1 MSRLRPFH
9 LSSHAFSH
17 ARYIPALITCICIVT
32 ASVFSGCASAKSPTS
47 GSTASEDFTAL
58 TEQFFH
64 DQLYCDTVSLHYTV
78 ADPAAFGLSDHIV
91 SLGTFS
97 NSDTDSDPKSVT
109 DYSSKSNAGSSQ
121 SGANMSVSDYLSA
134 LEKIDRSTL
143 SGAEKTDYDVLKDYL
158 STQNSLSEYEY
169 YSDPL
174 SASNGL
180 QCELPILLA
189 EYDFRNQ
196 NDIDEYLALLKD
208 FPRYFDELI
217 QYEKEK
223 SENGLFMSDELCS
236 QVIDQCEKFIET
248 PAENILIT
256 TFNARVEHFF
266 EISSPSSNDTDYNT
280 SHNVS
285 YDISL
290 NTSGSNIESQTSS
303 KQLSCENYKT
313 QNAEIVM
320 QYVIPSYKKL
330 IEALT
335 SLLGTGKNALGL
347 SYYDD
352 GSDYYELLVYATTG
366 CDDTVNDIYE
376 SIEAQR
382 NDDLQTCTKLLRTDP
397 DIIDKCAELS
407 SPISHNDINSSSAS
421 DNSLDYAIEQ
431 SADNKEQNANNQSL
445 HNDETPPNNNVQDLN
460 NPNTLPNTMLETL
473 KTNMLQDFPG
483 PSDTTYTVSYVD
495 ESLQDS
501 LAPAFYLT
509 APIDDYSN
517 NKIYINPSGEYSRIG
532 LFTTLAHE
540 GYPGHL
546 YQTVQSYEYGLSP
559 FRTLLNYGGYTEG
572 WATYVEM
579 MSYQYAG
586 LDENTA
592 TFMQANHDFS
602 LSLYATSDIGIHYY
616 GWDYDE
622 LADFWD
628 DYGIKDEASIKEI
641 QSLILASPA
650 NYLKY
655 YVGYLQFLELKKA
668 QIELLG
674 DDFSAKDF
682 HENILRIGPSPF
694 SIINENLQ

>member
-1 MSRLRPFH
+1 MSLF
-9 LSSHAFSH
+9 SSLFRHSPRSH
-17 ARYIPALITCICIVT
+17 SLFENRHYIPALITFICIVT
-32 ASVFSGCASAKSPTS
+32 TSVFSGCASAKSPTA
-47 GSTASEDFTAL
+47 GSTASADFAAL

-78 ADPAAFGLSDHIV
+78 ADPASFGLSDHIV

-97 NSDTDSDPKSVT
+97 NFDSKSAT

-121 SGANMSVSDYLSA
+121 SGANMSSSDYLSA
-134 LEKIDRSTL
+134 LKKIDRSTL
-143 SGAEKTDYDVLKDYL
+143 SEAEKTDYDVLKDYL
-158 STQNSLSEYEY
+158 STQNRLLDYEY

-217 QYEKEK
+217 EYEKEK
-223 SENGLFMSDELCS
+223 SDNGLFMSDELCS
-236 QVIDQCEKFIET
+236 QVIDQCEKFIEI
-248 PAENILIT
+248 PEENILVT
-256 TFNARVEHFF
+256 TFNARVERFF
-266 EISSPSSNDTDYNT
+266 EVSSSSANDTDYNAI
-280 SHNVS
+280 HNAS

-290 NTSGSNIESQTSS
+290 NTSSSNIELQTTS

-313 QNAEIVM
+313 QNSEIVL

-347 SYYDD
+347 SYYAE
-352 GSDYYELLVYATTG
+352 GSDYYEQLVYATTG

-382 NDDLQTCTKLLRTDP
+382 NADLQICTKLLRADP
-397 DIIDKCAELS
+397 DIIDKCAEFSSALS
-407 SPISHNDINSSSAS
+407 YDDANSSNDATEPSPDSKA
-421 DNSLDYAIEQ
+421 
-431 SADNKEQNANNQSL
+431 QNANNQSL
-445 HNDETPPNNNVQDLN
+445 HNDETPPNNNIQGS
-460 NPNTLPNTMLETL
+460 NTPTSLPNNMLETL
-473 KTNMLQDFPG
+473 KTNMLQDFPK

-495 ESLQDS
+495 ESLQAS

-509 APIDDYSN
+509 APVDDYSN
-517 NKIYINPSGEYSRIG
+517 NKIYINPSSEYSRIG

-592 TFMQANHDFS
+592 AFMQANHDFS

-616 GWDYDE
+616 GWDYD

-655 YVGYLQFLELKKA
+655 YVGYLQFLELKNA

-674 DDFSAKDF
+674 DNFSAKDF
-682 HENILRIGPSPF
+682 HENVLRIGPAPF

>member
-1 MSRLRPFH
+1 MSLF
-9 LSSHAFSH
+9 SSLFRHNPRSH
-17 ARYIPALITCICIVT
+17 SLFENRHYIPALITCICIVT
-32 ASVFSGCASAKSPTS
+32 TSVFSGCASAKSPTAD
-47 GSTASEDFTAL
+47 STASEDLAAL
-58 TEQFFH
+58 TDQFFH

-78 ADPAAFGLSDHIV
+78 ADPASFGLSDHIV

-97 NSDTDSDPKSVT
+97 NSDTDSDSKSAT
-109 DYSSKSNAGSSQ
+109 DYSSKSD
-121 SGANMSVSDYLSA
+121 ANISVSDYLSA

-143 SGAEKTDYDVLKDYL
+143 SEAEKTDYDVLKDYL
-158 STQNSLSEYEY
+158 STQNRLLDYEY

-174 SASNGL
+174 SALNGL

-217 QYEKEK
+217 EYEKEK
-223 SENGLFMSDELCS
+223 SDNGLFMSDELCS

-248 PAENILIT
+248 PEENILIA
-256 TFNARVEHFF
+256 TFNARVEQLFK
-266 EISSPSSNDTDYNT
+266 ISSSSSNDTDYNT
-280 SHNVS
+280 SHNAS

-290 NTSGSNIESQTSS
+290 NTSGSSIELQTSS

-313 QNAEIVM
+313 QNSEIVL

-347 SYYDD
+347 SYHDD
-352 GSDYYELLVYATTG
+352 GSDYYEQLVYATTG

-382 NDDLQTCTKLLRTDP
+382 NVDLQICTKLLRADP
-397 DIIDKCAELS
+397 DIIDKC
-407 SPISHNDINSSSAS
+407 
-421 DNSLDYAIEQ
+421 
-431 SADNKEQNANNQSL
+431 
-445 HNDETPPNNNVQDLN
+445 TNVQDLN
-460 NPNTLPNTMLETL
+460 NPSPLPNTMLETL
-473 KTNMLQDFPG
+473 KTNMLLDFPK

-495 ESLQDS
+495 ESLQAS

-509 APIDDYSN
+509 APVDNYRN
-517 NKIYINPSGEYSRIG
+517 NKIYINPSSEYSRIG

-592 TFMQANHDFS
+592 AFMQANHDFS

-655 YVGYLQFLELKKA
+655 YVGYLQFLELKNA

-682 HENILRIGPSPF
+682 HENILRIGPAPF
-694 SIINENLQ
+694 SIISKNMQ

>member
-1 MSRLRPFH
+1 MSLF
-9 LSSHAFSH
+9 SSLFRHNPRSH
-17 ARYIPALITCICIVT
+17 SLFENRHYIPALITCICIVT
-32 ASVFSGCASAKSPTS
+32 TSVLSGCASAKSPTADS
-47 GSTASEDFTAL
+47 IASKDFAAL

-78 ADPAAFGLSDHIV
+78 TDPAAFGLSDHIV

-97 NSDTDSDPKSVT
+97 NSDTDSKSAT
-109 DYSSKSNAGSSQ
+109 DYSSKSNTGASQ
-121 SGANMSVSDYLSA
+121 SDANMSTSDYLNA

-143 SGAEKTDYDVLKDYL
+143 SEAEKTDYDVLNDYL
-158 STQNSLSEYEY
+158 STQNRLLDYEY

-217 QYEKEK
+217 EYEKEK
-223 SENGLFMSDELCS
+223 SDNGLFMSDELCS

-248 PAENILIT
+248 PEENILIT
-256 TFNARVEHFF
+256 TFNTRVEHFF
-266 EISSPSSNDTDYNT
+266 E
-280 SHNVS
+280 V
-285 YDISL
+285 
-290 NTSGSNIESQTSS
+290 SS
-303 KQLSCENYKT
+303 KHLSCENYKT
-313 QNAEIVM
+313 QNSEIVL
-320 QYVIPSYKKL
+320 QYVISSYKKL

-347 SYYDD
+347 SYYDE
-352 GSDYYELLVYATTG
+352 GSDYYEQLVYATTG
-366 CDDTVNDIYE
+366 CDNTVNDIYE
-376 SIEAQR
+376 NIEAQR
-382 NDDLQTCTKLLRTDP
+382 NADLQICTKLLRADP

-407 SPISHNDINSSSAS
+407 SPISHDAINSSSTIIT
-421 DNSLDYAIEQ
+421 SLPD
-431 SADNKEQNANNQSL
+431 
-445 HNDETPPNNNVQDLN
+445 
-460 NPNTLPNTMLETL
+460 TLLETL
-473 KTNMLQDFPG
+473 KTNMLQDFPK

-495 ESLQDS
+495 ESLQAS

-509 APIDDYSN
+509 APVDDYSN
-517 NKIYINPSGEYSRIG
+517 NKIYINPSSEYSRIG

-592 TFMQANHDFS
+592 AFMQANHDFF

-655 YVGYLQFLELKKA
+655 YVGYLQFLELKNA

-674 DDFSAKDF
+674 DAFSAKDF
-682 HENILRIGPSPF
+682 HENVLRIGPAPF

>member
-1 MSRLRPFH
+1 MSLF
-9 LSSHAFSH
+9 SSLFRHNPRSH
-17 ARYIPALITCICIVT
+17 SLFENRHYIPALITCICIVT
-32 ASVFSGCASAKSPTS
+32 TSVFSGCASAKSPTAD
-47 GSTASEDFTAL
+47 STASEDLAAL
-58 TEQFFH
+58 TDQFFH

-78 ADPAAFGLSDHIV
+78 ADPASFGLSDHIV

-97 NSDTDSDPKSVT
+97 NSDTDSDSKSAT
-109 DYSSKSNAGSSQ
+109 DYSSKSD
-121 SGANMSVSDYLSA
+121 ANISVSDYLSA

-143 SGAEKTDYDVLKDYL
+143 SEAEKTDYDVLKDYL
-158 STQNSLSEYEY
+158 STQNRLLDYEY

-174 SASNGL
+174 SALNGL

-217 QYEKEK
+217 EYEKEK
-223 SENGLFMSDELCS
+223 SDNGLFMSDELCS

-248 PAENILIT
+248 PEENILIA
-256 TFNARVEHFF
+256 TFNARVEQLFK
-266 EISSPSSNDTDYNT
+266 ISSSSSNDTDYNT
-280 SHNVS
+280 SHNAI
-285 YDISL
+285 YDISP
-290 NTSGSNIESQTSS
+290 NTSGSNIELQTSS

-313 QNAEIVM
+313 QNSEIVL

-352 GSDYYELLVYATTG
+352 GSDYYEQLVYATTG
-366 CDDTVNDIYE
+366 CDETVNDIYE

-382 NDDLQTCTKLLRTDP
+382 NVDLQICTKLLRADP
-397 DIIDKCAELS
+397 DIIDKC
-407 SPISHNDINSSSAS
+407 
-421 DNSLDYAIEQ
+421 
-431 SADNKEQNANNQSL
+431 
-445 HNDETPPNNNVQDLN
+445 TNVQDLN
-460 NPNTLPNTMLETL
+460 NPSTLPNTMLETL
-473 KTNMLQDFPG
+473 KTNMLLDFPE

-495 ESLQDS
+495 ESLQAS

-509 APIDDYSN
+509 APVDNYRN
-517 NKIYINPSGEYSRIG
+517 NKIYINPSSEYSRIG

-592 TFMQANHDFS
+592 AFMQANHDFS

-655 YVGYLQFLELKKA
+655 YVGYLQFLELKNA

-682 HENILRIGPSPF
+682 HENILRIGPAPF
-694 SIINENLQ
+694 SIISKNMQ

>member
-1 MSRLRPFH
+1 MSLF
-9 LSSHAFSH
+9 SSLFRHNPRSH
-17 ARYIPALITCICIVT
+17 SLFENRHYIPALITCICIVT
-32 ASVFSGCASAKSPTS
+32 TSVLSGCASAKSPTAD
-47 GSTASEDFTAL
+47 STASENFAAL

-78 ADPAAFGLSDHIV
+78 TDPAAFGLSDHIV

-97 NSDTDSDPKSVT
+97 NSDTDSKSAT
-109 DYSSKSNAGSSQ
+109 DYSSKSNAGASQ
-121 SGANMSVSDYLSA
+121 SGANMSSSDYLSA
-134 LEKIDRSTL
+134 LKKIDRSTL
-143 SGAEKTDYDVLKDYL
+143 SEAEKTDYDVLKDYL
-158 STQNSLSEYEY
+158 SAQNRLLDYDY

-180 QCELPILLA
+180 QCELSILLA

-217 QYEKEK
+217 EYEKEK
-223 SENGLFMSDELCS
+223 SDNGLFMSDELCS

-248 PAENILIT
+248 PEENILVT

-266 EISSPSSNDTDYNT
+266 EVSS
-280 SHNVS
+280 
-285 YDISL
+285 
-290 NTSGSNIESQTSS
+290 SNIELQTSY

-313 QNAEIVM
+313 QNSEIVL
-320 QYVIPSYKKL
+320 QYVIPSYQKL

-347 SYYDD
+347 SYYDE
-352 GSDYYELLVYATTG
+352 GSDYYEWLVYATTG

-382 NDDLQTCTKLLRTDP
+382 NADLQICTKLLRANP

-407 SPISHNDINSSSAS
+407 SPISHETINSSSTIIT
-421 DNSLDYAIEQ
+421 SLPD
-431 SADNKEQNANNQSL
+431 
-445 HNDETPPNNNVQDLN
+445 
-460 NPNTLPNTMLETL
+460 TMLETL
-473 KTNMLQDFPG
+473 KTNMLQDFPK

-495 ESLQDS
+495 ESLQAS

-509 APIDDYSN
+509 APVDDYSN
-517 NKIYINPSGEYSRIG
+517 NKIYINPSSEYSRIG

-586 LDENTA
+586 LDEDTSA
-592 TFMQANHDFS
+592 FMQANHDFS

-655 YVGYLQFLELKKA
+655 YVGYLQFLELKNA

-682 HENILRIGPSPF
+682 HENILRIGPAPF

>member
-1 MSRLRPFH
+1 MSRLHSCH
-9 LSSHAFSH
+9 LSSRALSH
-17 ARYIPALITCICIVT
+17 AHYIPALIACICIVT
-32 ASVFSGCASAKSPTS
+32 TSVFSGCASAKSPTA
-47 GSTASEDFTAL
+47 GSTASEDFAAL

-97 NSDTDSDPKSVT
+97 NSDTDSDSKSAT
-109 DYSSKSNAGSSQ
+109 DYSSKSNAGTSQ
-121 SGANMSVSDYLSA
+121 SYANMSASDYLNA
-134 LEKIDRSTL
+134 LDKINRSSL
-143 SGAEKTDYDVLKDYL
+143 SEADKTDYDVLKDYL
-158 STQNSLSEYEY
+158 STQNRLSDYEY

-189 EYDFRNQ
+189 EYDFRNR

-217 QYEKEK
+217 EYEKEK
-223 SENGLFMSDELCS
+223 SDNGLFMSDELCS

-248 PAENILIT
+248 PEENILIS

-266 EISSPSSNDTDYNT
+266 KISSSSSNDTDYSTNHNT
-280 SHNVS
+280 S
-285 YDISL
+285 YDITL
-290 NTSGSNIESQTSS
+290 NTSGTNIESQTSS

-313 QNAEIVM
+313 QNSEIVL

-335 SLLGTGKNALGL
+335 SLLGTGRNALGL

-352 GSDYYELLVYATTG
+352 GSDYYEQLVYATTG
-366 CDDTVNDIYE
+366 CADTVNDIYE

-382 NDDLQTCTKLLRTDP
+382 NADLQICTKLLRADP
-397 DIIDKCAELS
+397 DIIDKCAEFSSALS
-407 SPISHNDINSSSAS
+407 YDDANSSNDATEPSPDSKA
-421 DNSLDYAIEQ
+421 
-431 SADNKEQNANNQSL
+431 QNTNNQSL
-445 HNDETPPNNNVQDLN
+445 HDDKTSSSDNIQDLS
-460 NPNTLPNTMLETL
+460 NPSTLPNTMLEAI
-473 KTNMLQDFPG
+473 KTNMLQDFPK
-483 PSDTTYTVSYVD
+483 PSDTTYTISYVD

-509 APIDDYSN
+509 APVDDYSD

-546 YQTVQSYEYGLSP
+546 YQTVKSYEYGLSP

-586 LDENTA
+586 LDESTA
-592 TFMQANHDFS
+592 AFMQANHDFS

-622 LADFWD
+622 LADFWN

-655 YVGYLQFLELKKA
+655 YVGYLQFLELKNA

-682 HENILRIGPSPF
+682 HENILRIGPAPF
-694 SIINENLQ
+694 SIISKNMQ

>member
-1 MSRLRPFH
+1 MPKFSVLFRHNPHSRSLLKNRH
-9 LSSHAFSH
+9 
-17 ARYIPALITCICIVT
+17 YIPVLITCICIVA
-32 ASVFSGCASAKSPTS
+32 ASVFSGYASAKSPTA
-47 GSTASEDFTAL
+47 GSTDSEDFTAL
-58 TEQFFH
+58 TEHFFH

-78 ADPAAFGLSDHIV
+78 ADPASFGLSDHIV

-97 NSDTDSDPKSVT
+97 NSDPKSAT
-109 DYSSKSNAGSSQ
+109 DYSSKSNADSSQKTGSS
-121 SGANMSVSDYLSA
+121 SASDYLSA

-143 SGAEKTDYDVLKDYL
+143 SEAEKTDYDVLKDYL
-158 STQNSLSEYEY
+158 STQERLSDYEY

-217 QYEKEK
+217 EYEKEK
-223 SENGLFMSDELCS
+223 SDNGLFMSDELCS

-248 PAENILIT
+248 PEDNILIS
-256 TFNARVEHFF
+256 TFNARIKDFF
-266 EISSPSSNDTDYNT
+266 E
-280 SHNVS
+280 V
-285 YDISL
+285 
-290 NTSGSNIESQTSS
+290 SGSNLESQTSS

-313 QNAEIVM
+313 QNSEIIM

-352 GSDYYELLVYATTG
+352 GSDYYEQLVYATTG
-366 CDDTVNDIYE
+366 CDDTVNDIYD

-382 NDDLQTCTKLLRTDP
+382 NADLQTCTKLLRTDP

-407 SPISHNDINSSSAS
+407 SALSYDDANSSNDAT
-421 DNSLDYAIEQ
+421 EP

-445 HNDETPPNNNVQDLN
+445 HNDETPPNNNIQASN
-460 NPNTLPNTMLETL
+460 TPTTLPNTMLETL
-473 KTNMLQDFPG
+473 KSNMLQDFPE

-517 NKIYINPSGEYSRIG
+517 NKIYINPSGEYSNIG

-546 YQTVQSYEYGLSP
+546 YQTVKSYEYGLSP

-592 TFMQANHDFS
+592 AFMQANHDFS

-616 GWDYDE
+616 GWDYEE

-655 YVGYLQFLELKKA
+655 YVGYLQFLGLKNA

-682 HENILRIGPSPF
+682 HENILRIGPAPF
-694 SIINENLQ
+694 SIIN

>member
-1 MSRLRPFH
+1 MSLF
-9 LSSHAFSH
+9 SSLFRHNPRSH
-17 ARYIPALITCICIVT
+17 SLFENRHYIPALITCICIVT
-32 ASVFSGCASAKSPTS
+32 TSVFSGCASAKSPTAD
-47 GSTASEDFTAL
+47 STASEDLAAL
-58 TEQFFH
+58 TDQFFH

-78 ADPAAFGLSDHIV
+78 ADPASFGLPDHIV

-97 NSDTDSDPKSVT
+97 NSDTDSDSKSAT
-109 DYSSKSNAGSSQ
+109 DYSSKSD
-121 SGANMSVSDYLSA
+121 ANISVSDYLSA

-143 SGAEKTDYDVLKDYL
+143 SEAEKTDYDVLKDYL
-158 STQNSLSEYEY
+158 STQNRLLDYEY

-217 QYEKEK
+217 EYEKEK
-223 SENGLFMSDELCS
+223 SDNGLFMSDELCS

-248 PAENILIT
+248 PEENILIA
-256 TFNARVEHFF
+256 TFNARVEQLFK
-266 EISSPSSNDTDYNT
+266 ISSSSSNDTDYNT
-280 SHNVS
+280 SHNAI
-285 YDISL
+285 YDISP
-290 NTSGSNIESQTSS
+290 NTSGSNIELQTSS

-313 QNAEIVM
+313 QNSEIVL

-352 GSDYYELLVYATTG
+352 GSDYYEQLVYATTG
-366 CDDTVNDIYE
+366 CDETVNDIYE

-382 NDDLQTCTKLLRTDP
+382 NVDLQICTKLLRADP
-397 DIIDKCAELS
+397 DIIDKC
-407 SPISHNDINSSSAS
+407 
-421 DNSLDYAIEQ
+421 
-431 SADNKEQNANNQSL
+431 
-445 HNDETPPNNNVQDLN
+445 TNVQDLN
-460 NPNTLPNTMLETL
+460 NPSTLPNTMLETL
-473 KTNMLQDFPG
+473 KTNMLLDFPE

-495 ESLQDS
+495 ESLQAS

-509 APIDDYSN
+509 APVDNYRN
-517 NKIYINPSGEYSRIG
+517 NKIYINPSSEYSRIG

-592 TFMQANHDFS
+592 AFMQANHDFS

-655 YVGYLQFLELKKA
+655 YVGYLQFLELKNA

-682 HENILRIGPSPF
+682 HENILRIGPAPF
-694 SIINENLQ
+694 SIISKNMQ

>member
-1 MSRLRPFH
+1 MSLF
-9 LSSHAFSH
+9 SSLFRHNPRSH
-17 ARYIPALITCICIVT
+17 SLFENRHYIPALITCICIVT
-32 ASVFSGCASAKSPTS
+32 TSVLSGCASAKSPTADS
-47 GSTASEDFTAL
+47 IASKDFAAL

-78 ADPAAFGLSDHIV
+78 TDPAAFGLSDHIV

-97 NSDTDSDPKSVT
+97 NSDTDSKSAT
-109 DYSSKSNAGSSQ
+109 DYSSKSNTGASQ
-121 SGANMSVSDYLSA
+121 SDANMSTSDYLNA

-143 SGAEKTDYDVLKDYL
+143 SEAEKTDYDVLNDYL
-158 STQNSLSEYEY
+158 STQNRLLDYEY

-217 QYEKEK
+217 EYEKEK
-223 SENGLFMSDELCS
+223 SDNGLFMSDELCS

-248 PAENILIT
+248 PEENILIA
-256 TFNARVEHFF
+256 TFNARVEQLFK
-266 EISSPSSNDTDYNT
+266 ISSSSSNDTDYNT
-280 SHNVS
+280 SHNAS

-290 NTSGSNIESQTSS
+290 NTSGSSIELQTSS

-313 QNAEIVM
+313 QNSEIVL
-320 QYVIPSYKKL
+320 QYVIPSYQKL

-347 SYYDD
+347 SYYDE
-352 GSDYYELLVYATTG
+352 GSDYYEQLVYATTG
-366 CDDTVNDIYE
+366 CDDTVNNIYE

-382 NDDLQTCTKLLRTDP
+382 NADLQICTKLLRTDP

-407 SPISHNDINSSSAS
+407 SPISHDAINSSSTIIT
-421 DNSLDYAIEQ
+421 SLPD
-431 SADNKEQNANNQSL
+431 
-445 HNDETPPNNNVQDLN
+445 
-460 NPNTLPNTMLETL
+460 TMLETL
-473 KTNMLQDFPG
+473 KTNMLQDFPK
-483 PSDTTYTVSYVD
+483 PSDTTHTVSYVD
-495 ESLQDS
+495 DSLQAS

-509 APIDDYSN
+509 APVDDYSN
-517 NKIYINPSGEYSRIG
+517 NKIYINPSSEYSRIG

-592 TFMQANHDFS
+592 AFMQANHDFS

-655 YVGYLQFLELKKA
+655 YVGYLQFLELKNA

-674 DDFSAKDF
+674 DDFSAKAF
-682 HENILRIGPSPF
+682 HENVLRIGPAPF
-694 SIINENLQ
+694 SIISKNMQ

>member
-1 MSRLRPFH
+1 MSLF
-9 LSSHAFSH
+9 SSLFRHNPRSH
-17 ARYIPALITCICIVT
+17 SLFKNRHYIPALITCICIVT
-32 ASVFSGCASAKSPTS
+32 TSVFSGCASAKSPTA
-47 GSTASEDFTAL
+47 GSTASEDFAAL

-78 ADPAAFGLSDHIV
+78 ADPASFGLSDHIV

-97 NSDTDSDPKSVT
+97 NSDSKSAT

-121 SGANMSVSDYLSA
+121 SGANMSSSDYLSA
-134 LEKIDRSTL
+134 LKKIDRSTL
-143 SGAEKTDYDVLKDYL
+143 SEAEKTDYDVLKDYL
-158 STQNSLSEYEY
+158 SAQNRLLDYEY

-217 QYEKEK
+217 EYEKEK
-223 SENGLFMSDELCS
+223 SDNGLFMSDELCS

-248 PAENILIT
+248 PEENILIA
-256 TFNARVEHFF
+256 TFNARVEQLFK
-266 EISSPSSNDTDYNT
+266 ISSSSSNDTDYNT
-280 SHNVS
+280 SHNAS

-290 NTSGSNIESQTSS
+290 NTSGSSIELQTSS

-313 QNAEIVM
+313 QNSEIVL
-320 QYVIPSYKKL
+320 QYVIPSYQKL

-347 SYYDD
+347 SYYDE
-352 GSDYYELLVYATTG
+352 GSDYYERLVYATTG

-382 NDDLQTCTKLLRTDP
+382 NADLQICTKLLRANP

-407 SPISHNDINSSSAS
+407 SPISHETINSSSTIIT
-421 DNSLDYAIEQ
+421 SLPD
-431 SADNKEQNANNQSL
+431 
-445 HNDETPPNNNVQDLN
+445 
-460 NPNTLPNTMLETL
+460 TMMETL
-473 KTNMLQDFPG
+473 KTNMLQDFPK

-495 ESLQDS
+495 ESLQAS

-509 APIDDYSN
+509 APVDNYSN
-517 NKIYINPSGEYSRIG
+517 NKIYINPSSEYSRIG

-592 TFMQANHDFS
+592 AFMQANHDFS

-655 YVGYLQFLELKKA
+655 YVGYLQFLELKNT

-674 DDFSAKDF
+674 DDFSANDF
-682 HENILRIGPSPF
+682 HENVLRIGPAPF
-694 SIINENLQ
+694 SIISKNMQ

>member
-1 MSRLRPFH
+1 MSRLHSCH
-9 LSSHAFSH
+9 LSSRAFSH
-17 ARYIPALITCICIVT
+17 AHYIPALITCICIVT
-32 ASVFSGCASAKSPTS
+32 TFVFSGCASAKSPT
-47 GSTASEDFTAL
+47 TASEDFTAL

-91 SLGTFS
+91 SLGNFS
-97 NSDTDSDPKSVT
+97 NSNPS
-109 DYSSKSNAGSSQ
+109 YGSKSATDCNSK
-121 SGANMSVSDYLSA
+121 SGATMSVYDYLSSF
-134 LEKIDRSTL
+134 EKIDRSTL
-143 SGAEKTDYDVLKDYL
+143 SEAEKTDYDVLEDYL
-158 STQNSLSEYEY
+158 STQNRLSEYEY

-217 QYEKEK
+217 EYEKEK
-223 SENGLFMSDELCS
+223 SDNGLFMSDELCS

-248 PAENILIT
+248 PEENILIS
-256 TFNARVEHFF
+256 TFNARIEQFF
-266 EISSPSSNDTDYNT
+266 K
-280 SHNVS
+280 V
-285 YDISL
+285 
-290 NTSGSNIESQTSS
+290 SGSNFKSQTASQ
-303 KQLSCENYKT
+303 QLSCENYKS
-313 QNAEIVM
+313 QNSEIVL

-335 SLLGTGKNALGL
+335 SLLGTGKNPLGL

-352 GSDYYELLVYATTG
+352 GSGYYEQLVYATTG

-376 SIEAQR
+376 NIEAQR
-382 NDDLQTCTKLLRTDP
+382 NADLQTCTKLLRADP
-397 DIIDKCAELS
+397 DIINKCAELS
-407 SPISHNDINSSSAS
+407 SALSYDDTNSSNGAT
-421 DNSLDYAIEQ
+421 EQ
-431 SADNKEQNANNQSL
+431 SPDSRAQNTNNQSL
-445 HNDETPPNNNVQDLN
+445 HDDKPSSSDNVQDLN
-460 NPNTLPNTMLETL
+460 NPSTLPNTMLETL
-473 KTNMLQDFPG
+473 KSNMLQDFPE

-495 ESLQDS
+495 ESLQAS

-509 APIDDYSN
+509 APVDDYSN
-517 NKIYINPSGEYSRIG
+517 NKIYINPSSEYSQIG

-546 YQTVQSYEYGLSP
+546 YQTVMSYDYGLSP

-592 TFMQANHDFS
+592 SFMQANHDFS

-655 YVGYLQFLELKKA
+655 YVGYLQFLELKNA

-682 HENILRIGPSPF
+682 HEDILRIGPAPF
-694 SIINENLQ
+694 SIISKNMQ

>member
-1 MSRLRPFH
+1 MSLF
-9 LSSHAFSH
+9 SSLFRHSPRSH
-17 ARYIPALITCICIVT
+17 SLFEKKHYIPALITCICIVT
-32 ASVFSGCASAKSPTS
+32 TSVFSGCASAKSPTAD
-47 GSTASEDFTAL
+47 STASEDFAAL
-58 TEQFFH
+58 TEHFFH

-78 ADPAAFGLSDHIV
+78 ADPASFGLSDHII

-97 NSDTDSDPKSVT
+97 NSD
-109 DYSSKSNAGSSQ
+109 A
-121 SGANMSVSDYLSA
+121 DYLNS
-134 LEKIDRSTL
+134 LKKIDRSTL
-143 SGAEKTDYDVLKDYL
+143 SEAEKTDYDVLKDYL
-158 STQNSLSEYEY
+158 STQNRLLDYEY

-217 QYEKEK
+217 EYEKEK

-248 PAENILIT
+248 PEENILIA
-256 TFNARVEHFF
+256 TFNARVEQLFK
-266 EISSPSSNDTDYNT
+266 ISSSSSNDTDYNAI
-280 SHNVS
+280 

-290 NTSGSNIESQTSS
+290 NTSGSNIELQTSS

-313 QNAEIVM
+313 QNSEIVL

-347 SYYDD
+347 SYYDE
-352 GSDYYELLVYATTG
+352 GSNYYEQLVYATTG
-366 CDDTVNDIYE
+366 CDDTVNNIYE

-382 NDDLQTCTKLLRTDP
+382 NADLQICTKLLRADP

-407 SPISHNDINSSSAS
+407 SPISHDAINSSSTIITS
-421 DNSLDYAIEQ
+421 D
-431 SADNKEQNANNQSL
+431 KNNPS
-445 HNDETPPNNNVQDLN
+445 DNVQDLN
-460 NPNTLPNTMLETL
+460 NPSTLPNTMLETL
-473 KTNMLQDFPG
+473 KTNMLQDFPK
-483 PSDTTYTVSYVD
+483 PSDTTYTISYVD
-495 ESLQDS
+495 ESLQAS

-509 APIDDYSN
+509 APVDDYSN
-517 NKIYINPSGEYSRIG
+517 NKIYINPSSEYSRIG

-546 YQTVQSYEYGLSP
+546 YQTVQSYEYGLSS

-592 TFMQANHDFS
+592 AFMQANHDFS

-655 YVGYLQFLELKKA
+655 YVGYLQFLELKNA

-682 HENILRIGPSPF
+682 HENVLRIGPAPF
-694 SIINENLQ
+694 SIISKNMQ